1 MSDLDDIRSRLDRL
15 TWELLEHIA
24 DSFNQG
30 HTVSPDEDQ
39 FVLVRK
45 YLQLVEDIQG
55 TSGKRRFKTDP
66 NFKMGVVEIWSQ
78 LQDLDITAGDV
89 VHFIDGRLL
98 VFVEKA
104 FDDYYLFKDAASMD
118 CFVPKHLLCRK
129 ANASGKQDKSGLDYL
144 HKLNLQPKDIVQSEL
159 YPENKTFEFIKWERE
174 NDVQGLFY
182 VWDLD
187 ENNEHYKTGAKVL
200 IPNNSFGKVVAKPV
214 RQNYEKLS
222 NLDLQPGDL
231 IESQLYPETVF
242 LEFIK
247 KIDDMTGYFK
257 FVTKDEK
264 YFKRLSG
271 EMINLGLFTFGKVV
285 KRAKQDKI

>member
-15 TWELLEHIA
+15 TWELLDHISE
-24 DSFNQG
+24 SFMLG
-30 HTVSPDEDQ
+30 HTVCPEDDE
-39 FVLVRK
+39 FILVRK

-55 TSGKRRFKTDP
+55 RRQRSPVFGR
-66 NFKMGVVEIWSQ
+66 FSAS
-78 LQDLDITAGDV
+78 DL
-89 VHFIDGRLL
+89 
-98 VFVEKA
+98 
-104 FDDYYLFKDAASMD
+104 KDSESYVAALMQN
-118 CFVPKHLLCRK
+118 K
-129 ANASGKQDKSGLDYL
+129 KQDKSGLDYL
-144 HKLNLQPKDIVQSEL
+144 HKLNLQPKDIIQSEL

-214 RQNYEKLS
+214 KQGYEKLS

-231 IESQLYPETVF
+231 IESKLYPETVF